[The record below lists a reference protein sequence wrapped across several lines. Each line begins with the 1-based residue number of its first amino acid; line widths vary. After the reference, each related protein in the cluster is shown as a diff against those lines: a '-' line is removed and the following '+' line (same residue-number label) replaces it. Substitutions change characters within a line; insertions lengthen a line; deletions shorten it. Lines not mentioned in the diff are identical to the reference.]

1 MNTNLPSNIPGR
13 ARLLTGAAIVLA
25 TLLVTPARATVRW
38 ETLEAIHRIENPS
51 DSERPGPCG
60 ELGAYQFRERT
71 WRMHT
76 TLPFARA
83 LDRRASDAVAVR
95 HYEWLKDRLAQ
106 AGFETSPYNIGL
118 AWNGGITSVV
128 RGRIRPSTRD
138 YAERVSN
145 LAATLRRPVVEPP
158 APLLAS
164 SR

>member
-1 MNTNLPSNIPGR
+1 MNTNLPSNPTGR
-13 ARLLTGAAIVLA
+13 ARLLAGAAIVLA

-38 ETLEAIHRIENPS
+38 ETLEAIHRIENPLNT
-51 DSERPGPCG
+51 DRPGPCG

-95 HYEWLKDRLAQ
+95 HYEWLKDQLAR
-106 AGFETSPYNIGL
+106 AGFEISPFNIGL

-128 RGRIRPSTRD
+128 RGQVRPSTRD
-138 YAERVSN
+138 YAERVRN
-145 LAATLRRPVVEPP
+145 IAETLRRPVEASP
-158 APLLAS
+158 APLVAS